1 MSDVQPAERGSAA
14 SFFKPAQLKRKALA
28 FASNPSKNF
37 YDLARSLYPL
47 HCISPASLKEIGKA
61 TGMSPRRLYYLAGV
75 GRMLDHYAI
84 EKSQVEKVGWTKA
97 QIIARH
103 IADTSDVS
111 SAQLA
116 EWLELAA
123 ATTARDL
130 KRTEERRVGTECVS
144 TCRSRWS
151 PYP

>member
-75 GRMLDHYAI
+75 GRMLDHYAL
-84 EKSQVEKVGWTKA
+84 EKSQVEKVGWKKA
-97 QIIARH
+97 QIIATH
-103 IADTSDVS
+103 IADTRAVP
-111 SAQLA
+111 SAKLA
-116 EWLELAA
+116 EWQELAA
-123 ATTARDL
+123 GTKAGELEEARACQPQSSA
-130 KRTEERRVGTECVS
+130 ES
-144 TCRSRWS
+144 
-151 PYP
+151 